1 MFSKNNLARKVE
13 TYTGSPLGS
22 VDSGLLKSWSAR
34 VGLRHNGLGGGV
46 RILHRNR
53 EKSNNFLKNNLAKKA
68 CEVSSSGSI
77 FSSFFSHYDPS
88 GYG

>member
-34 VGLRHNGLGGGV
+34 VGLRHNGLGGV
-46 RILHRNR
+46 LEFYIEVEKNRI
-53 EKSNNFLKNNLAKKA
+53 
-68 CEVSSSGSI
+68 I
-77 FSSFFSHYDPS
+77 F
-88 GYG
+88 